1 MRMTQLF
8 FASLREVP
16 ADADTVSHQLLLR
29 AGMVRQLAAGIF
41 DYMPLGYRV
50 KKKVEDIFRE
60 EMDAI
65 DGQEVTLPV
74 VHPAEVWQR
83 SGRWDKIGSDMAR
96 FQDRHERDMC
106 LAMTHEEAMAD
117 LASQVVRSYKQLPFM
132 LYQIQTKFRDERRP
146 RGGLIRVREFT
157 MKDGYSFHA
166 DEASIDAYYPRM
178 YQAYFNIFRRC
189 GLTNF
194 VPVMSDNG
202 IMGGDMSHEFMA
214 LVDIGEDTLLI
225 CEASGY
231 SANRQVARFQKPMP
245 EAEEALALEEIAT
258 PNTTTIESLA
268 EFLDIPKSKTAKAV
282 FVVADVGTVS
292 EPDEKF
298 VFVVIRG
305 DMDLSETKLTNA
317 LKARRLRPAT
327 PEEIRAI
334 GAEPGY
340 GSPVGIQREDV
351 TLVADDLIP
360 NAPNLVAG
368 ANKEGYHYKNVN
380 YGRDYTADVVT
391 DIAAAQD
398 GDPCPLSGEPMKS
411 VRGIEVGNIFK
422 LGTAFSE
429 GLGAFFLDENGKK
442 KPIVM
447 GSYGIGPGRLMASVL
462 ENSHDD
468 NGIVWP
474 ISIAPYHVSLLALA
488 ASKNPNVAEAA
499 ERIYNELC
507 SAGVEVLYDDRDE
520 RPGVKFN
527 DADLIGLPVRITIGK
542 KGLDAG
548 TVEVK
553 VRSEVENHDVPLGR
567 VVEHVQGLLEAQWK
581 AIKATVVEEV
591 LED

>member
-1 MRMTQLF
+1 
-8 FASLREVP
+8 
-16 ADADTVSHQLLLR
+16 
-29 AGMVRQLAAGIF
+29 
-41 DYMPLGYRV
+41 
-50 KKKVEDIFRE
+50 
-60 EMDAI
+60 
-65 DGQEVTLPV
+65 
-74 VHPAEVWQR
+74 
-83 SGRWDKIGSDMAR
+83 
-96 FQDRHERDMC
+96 
-106 LAMTHEEAMAD
+106 
-117 LASQVVRSYKQLPFM
+117 
-132 LYQIQTKFRDERRP
+132 
-146 RGGLIRVREFT
+146 
-157 MKDGYSFHA
+157 
-166 DEASIDAYYPRM
+166 
-178 YQAYFNIFRRC
+178 
-189 GLTNF
+189 
-194 VPVMSDNG
+194 
-202 IMGGDMSHEFMA
+202 
-214 LVDIGEDTLLI
+214 
-225 CEASGY
+225 
-231 SANRQVARFQKPMP
+231 
-245 EAEEALALEEIAT
+245 
-258 PNTTTIESLA
+258 
-268 EFLDIPKSKTAKAV
+268 
-282 FVVADVGTVS
+282 
-292 EPDEKF
+292 

-340 GSPVGIQREDV
+340 GSPVGIQRDAV
-351 TLVADDLIP
+351 TLVVDDLIP

-398 GDPCPLSGEPMKS
+398 GDPCPLSGQPMRA

-429 GLGAFFLDENGKK
+429 GLGAFFLDENGQK

-447 GSYGIGPGRLMASVL
+447 GSYGIGPGRLLASVL

-488 ASKNPNVAEAA
+488 ASKTPNVAEAA
-499 ERIYNELC
+499 ERIYTDLQ
-507 SAGVEVLYDDRDE
+507 AMGVEVLYDDRDE

-527 DADLIGLPVRITIGK
+527 DADLIGLPLRITIGK

-553 VRSEVENHDVPLGR
+553 VRSEAENHDVPLDR
-567 VVEHVQGLLEAQWK
+567 LVEHVQGLLDAQWK
-581 AIKATVVEEV
+581 AINKTVVEEV